1 MAFIICFIWWVLL
14 IIFAYKLQKKL
25 KFSLMGW
32 KKKGIT
38 LIFVIL
44 TTVVVLEI
52 GKNYIM
58 YRLDFDEKVE

>member
-1 MAFIICFIWWVLL
+1 M

-44 TTVVVLEI
+44 TTVIVLEI

>member
-1 MAFIICFIWWVLL
+1 
-14 IIFAYKLQKKL
+14 
-25 KFSLMGW
+25 MGW

-44 TTVVVLEI
+44 TTVIVLEI